1 MQMRGRE
8 GMEELIKEMKKRSV
22 ANVMPVSLILLAAAV
37 VMLVINGSATLQL
50 FAYLTGGKNLDS
62 IPKSELFNV
71 IAGSEIDMVYD
82 CFAEYETSSGQ
93 IYDYY
98 VIPYGENGFI
108 AVRVDESKIDQMD
121 SICDDTWEVLL
132 GNAKSLSSQTVSVK
146 GNVRVMDGDE
156 LYYYKDWFH
165 AMEYTDDEMAEYA
178 LNYVLEDG
186 AFANSISPMRLYI
199 MTAASLVLA
208 AIAVFMIVKAALG
221 AYLKDI
227 RKDFEQSGLPE
238 SQIVS
243 DYQSAKVIS
252 KDIRI
257 GRLFTYNAV
266 STSPRAYLNKNMA
279 WAYLYRTK
287 HYRNGLYTGS
297 SYNVLI
303 FEANGTKQMG
313 DIAAKKNLSE
323 QILEYYANNFPHMVV
338 GYSDDLKRL
347 YHNDHNAFLA
357 LRYQQAQDTM
367 GF

>member
-1 MQMRGRE
+1 
-8 GMEELIKEMKKRSV
+8 MEELLKEMKKRSV
-22 ANVMPVSLILLAAAV
+22 GNVMPISLILLVAAI
-37 VMLVINGSATLQL
+37 VMLAINGSATLQL

-62 IPKSELFNV
+62 IPKSEMYDV
-71 IAGSEIDMVYD
+71 IASSEINAVYD

-98 VIPYGENGFI
+98 VIPYGEEGFI

-121 SICDDTWEVLL
+121 SICDDTWEVILV
-132 GNAKSLSSQTVSVK
+132 NSKSLTQTVSVK

-165 AMEYTDDEMAEYA
+165 AMEYSDEEMSEYA

-199 MTAASLVLA
+199 MTAISLILIIV
-208 AIAVFMIVKAALG
+208 AIFMVIKAALG
-221 AYLKDI
+221 GYLKEI

-243 DYQSAKVIS
+243 DYQSANVIG
-252 KDIRI
+252 KNIRI

-266 STSPRAYLNKNMA
+266 PTSPRAYLNKNMA

-303 FEANGTKQMG
+303 FEANGTKQIG
-313 DIAAKKNLSE
+313 DIAVKKKVSE

-367 GF
+367 GL

>member
-1 MQMRGRE
+1 
-8 GMEELIKEMKKRSV
+8 MEELLKELKKRSV
-22 ANVMPVSLILLAAAV
+22 SSVLPIAAILFTAGIGLLI
-37 VMLVINGSATLQL
+37 INGAATPQL
-50 FAYLTGGKNLDS
+50 FAYLTGGKNLNS
-62 IPKSELFNV
+62 IPKSEMYNV
-71 IAGSEIDMVYD
+71 IASSEINAVYD
-82 CFAEYETSSGQ
+82 CFAEYETGRGE
-93 IYDYY
+93 IYGYY
-98 VIPYGENGFI
+98 VIPYGEEGFI
-108 AVRVDESKIDQMD
+108 AVCVDESKTALMD

-132 GNAKSLSSQTVSVK
+132 GNSKTLDKIVSVK

-165 AMEYTDDEMAEYA
+165 AMEYSDDEMAQYA

-186 AFANSISPMRLYI
+186 AFANSISPVRVYLMS
-199 MTAASLVLA
+199 AGSLIL
-208 AIAVFMIVKAALG
+208 IIWAVWMLVKAAAG
-221 AYLKDI
+221 GYMKEV
-227 RKDFEQSGLPE
+227 RKDFEQSGLSE

-243 DYQSAKVIS
+243 DYQSANVIS

-303 FEANGTKQMG
+303 FEANGTKQMA
-313 DIAAKKNLSE
+313 DIAVKKKLSE

-338 GYSDDLKRL
+338 SYSDDLKRL
-347 YHNDHNAFLA
+347 YHTDHNAFLA

-367 GF
+367 GY

>member
-1 MQMRGRE
+1 
-8 GMEELIKEMKKRSV
+8 MEELLKELKKRSV
-22 ANVMPVSLILLAAAV
+22 SNVLPIAAIILAVAVVLLA
-37 VMLVINGSATLQL
+37 INGSATLQI
-50 FAYLTGGKNLDS
+50 FAYLTGGKNLDN
-62 IPKSELFNV
+62 IPKSEMDDV
-71 IAGSEIDMVYD
+71 IAGSEINAVYD
-82 CFAEYETSSGQ
+82 CFAEYESGSGE

-98 VIPYGENGFI
+98 VIPYGEEGFI
-108 AVRVDESKIDQMD
+108 AVCVDESKNDQMD

-132 GNAKSLSSQTVSVK
+132 GNSKSLNKTVSVK
-146 GNVRVMDGDE
+146 GNVRAMDSDE
-156 LYYYKDWFH
+156 LYYYKEWFH
-165 AMEYTDDEMAEYA
+165 AMEYSDDEMAEYA

-186 AFANSISPMRLYI
+186 TFAGGINPIRVYVMS
-199 MTAASLVLA
+199 AGSLLL
-208 AIAVFMIVKAALG
+208 IIWAVWMLVKAAAG
-221 AYLKDI
+221 GYMKAV
-227 RKDFEQSGLPE
+227 RKDFEQSGLSE

-243 DYQSAKVIS
+243 DYQSANVIN

-266 STSPRAYLNKNMA
+266 PTSPRAYLNRNMA

-313 DIAAKKNLSE
+313 DIAVKKKFCE
-323 QILEYYANNFPHMVV
+323 QILEYYVNNFPHMVV

-367 GF
+367 GY